1 MGFEI
6 VVHASK
12 ISSSR
17 ALVLGGGVTGRS
29 VASALVSLGAQT
41 FTFDEATKKD
51 TSNALSEEEIFAQQ
65 WDFAVVSPGWRMDHP
80 VIKRLNERSVEILS
94 EIDLAWILH
103 LERHPEQ
110 KWVAVTGTNGKT
122 TTVELTA
129 AMINQSGLSATACG
143 NVGETV
149 LDVVMGDRSFDIL
162 VVELS
167 SFQLAWSKRPHFQAS
182 AILNIADDH
191 VDWHGTFENY
201 VDAKVSILDRTDL
214 AVLNADDSVVV
225 RATQKFEGKKV
236 FFCLDT
242 PEPGELGLVEELL
255 IDRAFV
261 HDTQEA
267 MVIAE
272 LLDVVP
278 SAPHSVSNTLA
289 AAGIA
294 LSVGVSHEAIR
305 QAVKSFRPGHHR
317 IERVGEIGGVTWVDD
332 SKATNPHAAM
342 ASLMSGLSFV
352 WIAGGLAKGASMVE
366 LVSRTHGRIRAV
378 ILIGKDREL
387 IAEQFEQKAPQIPL
401 FRVDPDGK
409 SDLTLMEK
417 VVSTAQKI
425 ARSGDTVLLAPACA
439 SMDQFISY
447 DDRGNQFREAVN
459 KLVLLQ

>member
-1 MGFEI
+1 MGIEI
-6 VVHASK
+6 AVHASK
-12 ISSSR
+12 IFSSR

-41 FTFDEATKKD
+41 FTFDEGTKEDSSTAISK
-51 TSNALSEEEIFAQQ
+51 AEIFAQQ
-65 WDFAVVSPGWRMDHP
+65 WDFVVVSPGWRMDHP
-80 VIKRLNERSVEILS
+80 VIQQLNERSIEILS
-94 EIDLAWILH
+94 EIDLAWMLH
-103 LERHPEQ
+103 LERNPEQ

-129 AMINQSGLSATACG
+129 AMIKQSGRTAIACG

-149 LDVVMGDRSFDIL
+149 LDVVMGDRSFEIL
-162 VVELS
+162 VLELS
-167 SFQLAWSKRPHFQAS
+167 SFQLAWSKRPHFFAS

-201 VDAKVSILDRTDL
+201 AAAKVSILDRTDL
-214 AVLNADDSVVV
+214 AILNADDGVLV

-236 FFCLDT
+236 FFSLDT

-261 HDTQEA
+261 NDTQEA

-305 QAVKSFRPGHHR
+305 QAVQSFQPGHHR
-317 IERVGEIGGVTWVDD
+317 IESVGEVGGVTWVDD

-342 ASLMSGLSFV
+342 ASLMSTLSVV
-352 WIAGGLAKGASMVE
+352 WIAGGLAKGASMVD
-366 LVSRTHGRIRAV
+366 LVSKTHGRIRAA
-378 ILIGKDREL
+378 ILIGHDREL
-387 IAEQFEQKAPQIPL
+387 IAEQLQQKAPHIPL
-401 FRVDPDGK
+401 FRVDPDENSG
-409 SDLTLMEK
+409 LTLMEK

-447 DDRGNQFREAVN
+447 NDRGNQFREAVN
-459 KLVLLQ
+459 KLVVSQ